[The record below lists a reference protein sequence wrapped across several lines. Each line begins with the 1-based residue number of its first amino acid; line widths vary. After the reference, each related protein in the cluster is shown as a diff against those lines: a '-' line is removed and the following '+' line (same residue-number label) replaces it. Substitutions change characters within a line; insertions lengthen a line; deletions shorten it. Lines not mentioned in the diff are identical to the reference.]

1 MLYQLFFQVKEWFK
15 FMGVQEE
22 EGQGLVEYAL
32 IVLLISIAVIA
43 VLTLLGD
50 QINDVF
56 QAITNTLGG
65 SIGGGGNT

>member
-1 MLYQLFFQVKEWFK
+1 MLYQLFFHVNEWFK
-15 FMGVQEE
+15 FMGVQDE

-56 QAITNTLGG
+56 SAITNTLGG
-65 SIGGGGNT
+65 SIGGGNS